1 MPYVKGQ
8 SGNPGGQ
15 NIAALRLKRMIE
27 GLGPRA
33 VAKLERLLDGDN
45 DALAF
50 QAAKEILSR
59 VAPVPKHGTMLVQH
73 SASPHLAALVGLA
86 TATAARVID
95 NEPDMAI
102 VGAVGASASADGA
115 SASASASADGASAS
129 ADGASGPSAPHLIG
143 ESEAPGPDIPAESC

>member
-1 MPYVKGQ
+1 MPFVKGQ
-8 SGNPGGQ
+8 SGNPGGKDIVMQ
-15 NIAALRLKRMIE
+15 RTRRMLE

-59 VAPVPKHGTMLVQH
+59 VAPVPKTGTMLVQH

-95 NEPDMAI
+95 NEPDMVAL
-102 VGAVGASASADGA
+102 GGASASAGGA
-115 SASASASADGASAS
+115 L
-129 ADGASGPSAPHLIG
+129 GPSESHLIG
-143 ESEAPGPDIPAESC
+143 ESEPPGPDDPGQTVLSY

>member
-15 NIAALRLKRMIE
+15 NIAALRTKRMIE

-33 VAKLERLLDGDN
+33 VAKLEKLLDGDN

-59 VAPVPKHGTMLVQH
+59 VAPVPKTGTMLVQH

-95 NEPDMAI
+95 HQ
-102 VGAVGASASADGA
+102 ADLPMLG
-115 SASASASADGASAS
+115 D
-129 ADGASGPSAPHLIG
+129 ASGPLGDASAHLSG
-143 ESEAPGPDIPAESC
+143 ESGAPGPDNPADSC

>member
-1 MPYVKGQ
+1 MQ
-8 SGNPGGQ
+8 
-15 NIAALRLKRMIE
+15 RTRRMLE

-33 VAKLERLLDGDN
+33 VAKLEKLLDGDN

-59 VAPVPKHGTMLVQH
+59 VAPAPKSGTLLVQH

-95 NEPDMAI
+95 HQDDSLMLGE
-102 VGAVGASASADGA
+102 
-115 SASASASADGASAS
+115 
-129 ADGASGPSAPHLIG
+129 ASGPLGDAAGPIG
-143 ESEAPGPDIPAESC
+143 EASGPIGEASAHLSGESGAPSPDIPADAC

>member
-1 MPYVKGQ
+1 M
-8 SGNPGGQ
+8 
-15 NIAALRLKRMIE
+15 RLQRMIE

-95 NEPDMAI
+95 NEPDMAL
-102 VGAVGASASADGA
+102 VGASASAG
-115 SASASASADGASAS
+115 
-129 ADGASGPSAPHLIG
+129 PHLIG
-143 ESEAPGPDIPAESC
+143 ESEAPGPESLDNSR

>member
-1 MPYVKGQ
+1 VTFVKGQ
-8 SGNPGGQ
+8 SGNPSGQ
-15 NIAALRLKRMIE
+15 NIVMQRTRRMLE

-59 VAPVPKHGTMLVQH
+59 VAPVPKTGTVLVQH

-95 NEPDMAI
+95 HQDDLPMLGE
-102 VGAVGASASADGA
+102 
-115 SASASASADGASAS
+115 
-129 ADGASGPSAPHLIG
+129 ASGPVGDASGPVGDASAHLSG
-143 ESEAPGPDIPAESC
+143 ESGAPSPDIPAESG

>member
-1 MPYVKGQ
+1 MPFVKGQ
-8 SGNPGGQ
+8 SGNPGGKDIVMQ
-15 NIAALRLKRMIE
+15 RTRRMLE

-45 DALAF
+45 DALAL

-59 VAPVPKHGTMLVQH
+59 VAPVPKMGTMLVQH

-95 NEPDMAI
+95 HQDDLPMLGE
-102 VGAVGASASADGA
+102 
-115 SASASASADGASAS
+115 
-129 ADGASGPSAPHLIG
+129 ASGPLGEASAHLSG
-143 ESEAPGPDIPAESC
+143 APGPDNPAESC

>member
-1 MPYVKGQ
+1 MPFVKGQ
-8 SGNPGGQ
+8 SGNPGGKDIVMQ
-15 NIAALRLKRMIE
+15 RTRRMLE

-33 VAKLERLLDGDN
+33 VAKLEKLLDGDN

-59 VAPVPKHGTMLVQH
+59 VAPVPKTGTMLVQH

-95 NEPDMAI
+95 NEPDMVAL
-102 VGAVGASASADGA
+102 GGA
-115 SASASASADGASAS
+115 SASASASA
-129 ADGASGPSAPHLIG
+129 PHLIG
-143 ESEAPGPDIPAESC
+143 ESESPGPEIPAESC

>member
-95 NEPDMAI
+95 NEPDMAL
-102 VGAVGASASADGA
+102 VGADGA
-115 SASASASADGASAS
+115 SASASASADA
-129 ADGASGPSAPHLIG
+129 ASGPSAPHLIG
-143 ESEAPGPDIPAESC
+143 ESEAPGPEILAESC

>member
-1 MPYVKGQ
+1 M
-8 SGNPGGQ
+8 
-15 NIAALRLKRMIE
+15 LE

-59 VAPVPKHGTMLVQH
+59 VAPVPKTGTMLVQH

-95 NEPDMAI
+95 NEPDMAL
-102 VGAVGASASADGA
+102 VGADGASASADGA
-115 SASASASADGASAS
+115 SASAAASAG
-129 ADGASGPSAPHLIG
+129 PHLIG
-143 ESEAPGPDIPAESC
+143 ESEAPGPEILAESC

>member
-1 MPYVKGQ
+1 MPFVKGQ
-8 SGNPGGQ
+8 SGNPGGKDIVMQ
-15 NIAALRLKRMIE
+15 RTRRMLE

-59 VAPVPKHGTMLVQH
+59 VAPMPKHGTMLVQH

-95 NEPDMAI
+95 NGPDM
-102 VGAVGASASADGA
+102 VLV
-115 SASASASADGASAS
+115 
-129 ADGASGPSAPHLIG
+129 GASGPSAPHLIG
-143 ESEAPGPDIPAESC
+143 ESEEPGPDIPAESC